1 MLLKMYSCLRNDDYR
16 FREFAEPDNL
26 DIDRRLG
33 FIREF
38 ALSDDEIAAVLREND
53 AEGVRLIA
61 AQIHAAGES
70 VGLTEAFKITA
81 LNPCEQ
87 DFQKIIDR
95 VTENIKD
102 WAKYLRDNNAW
113 PGRPGPLAERVYPV
127 FIEPDVSTRPLKLT
141 LHGWLFNPDVN
152 IFEVVFS
159 PAGSLTTKNDIP
171 AVVKKIDTSGVRSEA
186 IVEAKLPEGIYDV
199 IITQNTPNATY
210 PRGSSRLPM
219 ALTVA
224 KYTIKTPP

>member
-1 MLLKMYSCLRNDDYR
+1 MLLKMYSCLRNDEAR
-16 FREFAEPDNL
+16 FREFAEPDDL

-38 ALSDDEIAAVLREND
+38 ALSDEEIAAVLREND
-53 AEGVRLIA
+53 AEGIRLIA

-70 VGLTEAFKITA
+70 VGLAEAFKITA
-81 LNPCEQ
+81 LRPCEK

-95 VTENIKD
+95 VTENIND

-127 FIEPDVSTRPLKLT
+127 FIEPDASGRPLTLT

-152 IFEVVFS
+152 IFGVVFS
-159 PAGSLTTKNDIP
+159 PAGSLTTKNDIQ
-171 AVVKKIDTSGVRSEA
+171 AVVKKIDANGVGSTA
-186 IVEAKLPEGIYDV
+186 IVEAKLPAGIYDV
-199 IITQNTPNATY
+199 IITQNTPDATY
-210 PRGSSRLPM
+210 PKGSSRLPM
-219 ALTVA
+219 AITVA
-224 KYTIKTPP
+224 KFTIKSPP